1 MPPDLVDAGYYR
13 RIERRRGTIG
23 AGRDD
28 EGGSQGGSEL
38 IANTYTISFTSQLS
52 FPPPSDQDT

>member
-1 MPPDLVDAGYYR
+1 MR
-13 RIERRRGTIG
+13 
-23 AGRDD
+23 AGRED